1 MTDRVEMTPQA
12 FRELVRHL
20 VELTIRELQRR
31 GFFGDAS
38 QRLH

>member
-1 MTDRVEMTPQA
+1 MADRVEMSEQA
-12 FRELVRHL
+12 FAELVRRL